1 MLSCNLEVT
10 AVLWLTVAFAFPNGG
25 KFFEPYE
32 GKTGGIIRNVLE
44 PKL

>member
-10 AVLWLTVAFAFPNGG
+10 AVLWLTVAFHLGMQG
-25 KFFEPYE
+25 KFFEPNG